1 MIASKQ
7 DGFSHLKGADK
18 KMATYSSKITIETRE
33 IHIIKYRRSFLRAYC
48 LQCQREVGMIS
59 PRDAALLSGK
69 DLNTIDMLMQTE
81 QFHWGSF
88 DEGKSFICI
97 NSLCLI

>member
-1 MIASKQ
+1 
-7 DGFSHLKGADK
+7 
-18 KMATYSSKITIETRE
+18 
-33 IHIIKYRRSFLRAYC
+33 
-48 LQCQREVGMIS
+48 MIS

-81 QFHWGSF
+81 QFHWCSF

>member
-1 MIASKQ
+1 MV
-7 DGFSHLKGADK
+7 
-18 KMATYSSKITIETRE
+18 TYLSKITIETRE
-33 IHIIKYRRSFLRAYC
+33 THTIKHHRNFLRAYC
-48 LQCQREVGMIS
+48 LQCKRQVGMIS

-81 QFHWGSF
+81 QFHWCSF